1 MGKTFKGTEITLG
14 LSPTAA
20 APLDDRQ
27 VVNSVADLTTPAT
40 WISTDGNY
48 YVYPGMIVAV
58 VSGGFY
64 MYVGEPNNT
73 THIADS
79 TKWIKFASQTDVNTA
94 LAELTNPFQYQ
105 GNINSVP
112 QTSSPGYVYRAASN
126 FTLPAANNASGE
138 SEAVT
143 AGDLLICVQSGK
155 FSVIQGNVQGAVSA
169 PDVTDKNGYIPMFTS
184 PNGTTISA
192 SGVTSDDMV
201 AINREYK
208 GTGTTA
214 SPANPQVGSLADML
228 KKFRNNGNT
237 LAADFNLEAATPEA
251 LGGIKTGFTET
262 EGTKQYAV
270 QLDENDN
277 AFVAVPWTDT
287 QSEVATESAAGLI
300 TAGEKKYLNA
310 TTAEIPT
317 ANENTFIAAIVALFA
332 KVGTKAFNVRLAIT
346 AGVSNNFFGFAVSA
360 PHVIAQ
366 VDITSSTAFKMHFK
380 NYSLDGLSTSAY
392 VDYTYD
398 STNKTLYYEEFSET
412 VVS

>member
-1 MGKTFKGTEITLG
+1 MGKTYKGTEITLG

-58 VSGGFY
+58 VTGGFY
-64 MYVGEPNNT
+64 MYAGEPNNT

-94 LAELTNPFQYQ
+94 LANATNPFSYQ

-155 FSVIQGNVQGAVSA
+155 FSVIQGNLEGAVSA
-169 PDVTDKNGYIPMFTS
+169 PGVTDKNGYIPMFTS

-192 SGVTSDDMV
+192 SGVTNDDMTKL
-201 AINREYK
+201 NREYK

-237 LAADFNLEAATPEA
+237 LASDFNLEAATPEA
-251 LGGIKTGFTET
+251 LGGIKTGFTEV

-270 QLDENDN
+270 QLDENGN
-277 AFVAVPWTDT
+277 AFVAVHWTDT

-332 KVGTKAFNVRLAIT
+332 KVGTKAFSVRLAIT

>member
-1 MGKTFKGTEITLG
+1 MAKTFDGQ
-14 LSPTAA
+14 AA
-20 APLDDRQ
+20 AIGLKITTTKPIDDRF
-27 VVNSVADLTTPAT
+27 VVDTAADLTTPNT
-40 WISTDGNY
+40 WKVGNNY
-48 YVYPGMIVAV
+48 YVYPGMFTAV
-58 VSGGFY
+58 KTGSFY
-64 MYVGEPNNT
+64 LYVGRANNAT
-73 THIADS
+73 DIADS
-79 TKWIKFASQTDVNTA
+79 TKWIKLPTMAEMSSAV
-94 LAELTNPFQYQ
+94 AELTNPFQYQ

-155 FSVIQGNVQGAVSA
+155 FSVIQGNLEGAVSA
-169 PDVTDKNGYIPMFTS
+169 PGVTDKNGYIPMFTS

-192 SGVTSDDMV
+192 SGVTSDDM
-201 AINREYK
+201 ARLNREYK

-237 LAADFNLEAATPEA
+237 LASDFNLEAATPEA
-251 LGGIKTGFTET
+251 LGGIKTGFTEA

-270 QLDENDN
+270 QLDENN
-277 AFVAVPWTDT
+277 KAYVEVPWTDT

-332 KVGTKAFNVRLAIT
+332 KVGTKAFSVRLAIT

>member
-1 MGKTFKGTEITLG
+1 MGKTYKGTEITLG

-58 VSGGFY
+58 VTGGFY
-64 MYVGEPNNT
+64 MYAGEPNNT

-94 LAELTNPFQYQ
+94 LANATNPFSYQ

-155 FSVIQGNVQGAVSA
+155 FSVIQGNLEGAVSA
-169 PDVTDKNGYIPMFTS
+169 PGVTDKNGYIPMFTS
-184 PNGTTISA
+184 PNGTTIDA
-192 SGVTSDDMV
+192 SGVTSDDM
-201 AINREYK
+201 AKLNREYK

-237 LAADFNLEAATPEA
+237 LASDFILEAATPEA
-251 LGGIKTGFTET
+251 LGGIKTGFAEV

-277 AFVAVPWTDT
+277 AFVEVPWTDT

-332 KVGTKAFNVRLAIT
+332 KVGTKAFSVRLAIT

>member
-1 MGKTFKGTEITLG
+1 MGRTYKGSEVTL
-14 LSPTAA
+14 SFFPTTT
-20 APLDDRQ
+20 APVDTKD
-27 VVNSVADLTTPAT
+27 VVDSVTDLTNPVT
-40 WISTDGNY
+40 WLAKDGKY
-48 YVYPGMIVAV
+48 YAYQGMLTRIKT
-58 VSGGFY
+58 GGAY
-64 MYVGEPNNT
+64 MYIGANGDAT
-73 THIADS
+73 DIADS
-79 TKWIKFASQTDVNTA
+79 TKWIKFPSMADMSSA
-94 LAELTNPFQYQ
+94 IAELTNPFQYQ

-143 AGDLLICVQSGK
+143 AGDLLICVSSGV
-155 FSVIQGNVQGAVSA
+155 FSVIQGNVEGAVSA

-184 PNGTTISA
+184 PNGTTVAA
-192 SGVTSDDMV
+192 SGVTNDDIV
-201 AINREYK
+201 RLNREYK

-237 LAADFNLEAATPEA
+237 LASDFNLEAATPEA

-332 KVGTKAFNVRLAIT
+332 KVGTKAFSVRLAIT

>member
-155 FSVIQGNVQGAVSA
+155 FSVIQGNLEGAVSA
-169 PDVTDKNGYIPMFTS
+169 PGVTDKNGYIPMFTS
-184 PNGTTISA
+184 PNGTTIDA
-192 SGVTSDDMV
+192 SGVTNDDM
-201 AINREYK
+201 AKLNREYK

-237 LAADFNLEAATPEA
+237 LAADFNLEAATPET

-332 KVGTKAFNVRLAIT
+332 KVGTKAFSVRLAIT